1 MLIGLLVVLLWA
13 NDAGGKKTVRIFNT
27 PPSIYI
33 VSELDPRTPRKWPI
47 SALRATI
54 VPQDVSGVV
63 SYIKEVFGAYS
74 DNALKVAT
82 CESNLR
88 PNAIGDHGWSI
99 GVFQIYT
106 RVHTQYTKDQLLDYK
121 FNIEEAHKLF
131 LKRGWAAWT
140 CRYVL

>member
-1 MLIGLLVVLLWA
+1 MLATLLYA
-13 NDAGGKKTVRIFNT
+13 QDAGGKKTVRVFNT
-27 PPSIYI
+27 PPSVYI
-33 VSELDPRTPRKWPI
+33 VAELDPRTPSKWAEV
-47 SALRATI
+47 ALRATI

-63 SYIKEVFGAYS
+63 SYIQEVFGADS
-74 DNALKVAT
+74 ASALLVAR